1 MAKKRRKTAYFTK
14 VHEQAI
20 IDFNNS
26 TDLEEREKL
35 YSQYI
40 GPVFSEMVDK
50 IVFTYRFTSLPN
62 CDALRDECKIW
73 LTTVIQKYDP
83 AKGSKAFSYF
93 SVITKNWFIHKVKKQ
108 KRKNLRE
115 VDYDA
120 APKRYEQEY
129 LATEQT
135 WVTDQLER
143 EFWKSF
149 YEDMKT
155 WESNDMR
162 DNDERVYK
170 AIIVLFESK
179 DDIEIFNKKAIYLYL
194 REITGL
200 NTKQVVNSLNKFRE
214 HYRDFRS
221 DWENGKI

>member
-1 MAKKRRKTAYFTK
+1 M
-14 VHEQAI
+14 
-20 IDFNNS
+20 
-26 TDLEEREKL
+26 
-35 YSQYI
+35 
-40 GPVFSEMVDK
+40 
-50 IVFTYRFTSLPN
+50 
-62 CDALRDECKIW
+62 
-73 LTTVIQKYDP
+73 
-83 AKGSKAFSYF
+83 
-93 SVITKNWFIHKVKKQ
+93 
-108 KRKNLRE
+108 RE

-162 DNDERVYK
+162 ENDERVYK

-179 DDIEIFNKKAIYLYL
+179 DDIEIFNKKAIYLFNINKRYDL
-194 REITGL
+194 DGDFKFNTARLINHSCSNNCDYDGKGL
-200 NTKQVVNSLNKFRE
+200 KLWVTAIKDIKKRA
-214 HYRDFRS
+214 
-221 DWENGKI
+221 G